1 MATAPNAAAG
11 VDAGAASA
19 VIGAGASS
27 IPSGGGAG
35 DSGQDT
41 GALLSDDAI
50 LGITPEGG
58 ASETIT
64 EPSAQPVTQA
74 APGTEAQLAI
84 DDFKALFAANPK
96 VQSLWDKYDN
106 SNKLITQFG
115 TVADAR
121 KAAETVQMLGGVQH
135 LESLATKAASV
146 DQTDAVFFG
155 GKPEDRKTLAN
166 EWYDGEGPQEFAVTS
181 QAISDQ
187 IDATLGVMQTRD
199 PQRYLSHMD
208 RITRE
213 ALGAE
218 KFDGFLDQLATAL
231 QSGQGINEAAKALLE
246 WGHRLG
252 LDKGKGQPSP
262 DAERLTQRERELNQ
276 REQTWQQQK
285 NDEAVQAAG
294 TAIGTSI
301 RSEITQALG
310 EMKVNGRPLF
320 GANSNKVRET
330 IEGQIKNALDT
341 ALAKNPVLVA
351 QVTSLKAKGIQGN
364 QKAMVEAVMRHAK
377 LMMPGVIES
386 VVGEWTKSVVST
398 ANGTAARAA
407 AGASRVDVGSGASS
421 GGRTKGSLPT
431 IKDVNEKK
439 LTPDQ
444 ILDL

>member
-1 MATAPNAAAG
+1 
-11 VDAGAASA
+11 
-19 VIGAGASS
+19 
-27 IPSGGGAG
+27 
-35 DSGQDT
+35 
-41 GALLSDDAI
+41 LLSDDQI
-50 LGITPEGG
+50 LGITPETG
-58 ASETIT
+58 ASEPTT
-64 EPSAQPVTQA
+64 EPAVTQPTTA
-74 APGTEAQLAI
+74 APGTEAQLTI
-84 DDFKALFAANPK
+84 DDFKSLFAGNPK

-121 KAAETVQMLGGVQH
+121 KAAETVQMLGGVEH
-135 LESLATKAASV
+135 LTSLATKAASV

-181 QAISDQ
+181 QAIYDQ
-187 IDATLGVMQTRD
+187 IDATLGVMQARD

-218 KFDGFLDQLATAL
+218 KFDGFLAQLATAL
-231 QSGQGINEAAKALLE
+231 QSGQGLDKAAQQLLE

-262 DAERLTQRERELNQ
+262 DAERLSQRAKELDQ
-276 REQTWQQQK
+276 RDQTWQQQRET
-285 NDEAVQAAG
+285 EAVQAAD
-294 TAIGTSI
+294 TEIGTGV
-301 RSEITQALG
+301 RSEITKALG

-320 GANSNKVRET
+320 GTNSNKVRET
-330 IEGQIKNALDT
+330 IEGQIKNALDA

-351 QVTSLKAKGIQGN
+351 QVTSLKAKGVQNN
-364 QKAMVEAVMRHAK
+364 QKQMVEAVMRHAK
-377 LMMPGVIES
+377 LMMPSVIES
-386 VVGEWTKSVVST
+386 VVGEWTKSVIST

>member
-35 DSGQDT
+35 DSGVDT
-41 GALLSDDAI
+41 GALLSDDQI
-50 LGITPEGG
+50 LGITPETGTPEPQV
-58 ASETIT
+58 ETI
-64 EPSAQPVTQA
+64 QPVTQA
-74 APGTEAQLAI
+74 APGTEPQLAI
-84 DDFKALFAANPK
+84 DDFKALFGANPK

-121 KAAETVQMLGGVQH
+121 KAAETVQMLGGVEH
-135 LESLATKAASV
+135 LTSLATKAASV

-187 IDATLGVMQTRD
+187 IDATLGVMQARD

-218 KFDGFLDQLATAL
+218 KFDGFLAQLATAL
-231 QSGQGINEAAKALLE
+231 QSGQGLDKAAQQLLE

-276 REQTWQQQK
+276 RDQSWQQKQETAAI
-285 NDEAVQAAG
+285 EAAD
-294 TAIGTSI
+294 TEIGTNVK
-301 RSEITQALG
+301 SEITKTLG
-310 EMKVNGRPLF
+310 ELKINGRPLF

-330 IEGQIKNALDT
+330 IEGQIRSTLD
-341 ALAKNPVLVA
+341 AQLAKNPVLIA
-351 QVTSLKAKGIQGN
+351 QCNSLRAKGLQGR
-364 QKAMVEAVMRHAK
+364 QKELVELTMRHAK
-377 LMMPGVIES
+377 LALPGVVEQ

-407 AGASRVDVGSGASS
+407 AGASRVDVGSGAAS
-421 GGRTKGSLPT
+421 GGRTKGNLPT
-431 IKDVNEKK
+431 IRDVNEKK
-439 LTPDQ
+439 MTPDQ